1 MAQSNSANENERK
14 MFIIK
19 SDTTLKELN
28 NIVGDWDQNNDHPSC
43 ASQTHASWKLFL
55 FGIYKITNTTSD
67 TLSWHHN
74 STTTRPQDNL
84 TQLN

>member
-28 NIVGDWDQNNDHPSC
+28 NIVGDWDQNDDHPSC
-43 ASQTHASWKLFL
+43 ASQLMHL
-55 FGIYKITNTTSD
+55 
-67 TLSWHHN
+67 
-74 STTTRPQDNL
+74 
-84 TQLN
+84 